1 MTLRPLGSTGLQVP
15 AITFGTS
22 ALGNLYTALDP
33 KTKQRIVEE
42 SLIHSQPVTVFDSAG
57 KYGAGLALEALG
69 ESLRQLKGTSSEVI
83 ISNKLG
89 WRRKPLVG
97 EEPLFEPGVWKGL
110 KHDAFQEIS
119 YEGILRCFDEG
130 NELLQ
135 GIVPQLVSVHDPD
148 EYLGQ
153 ATSAAERDEKFG
165 DILDAYRALADLKA
179 QGKVKGIGVGA
190 KDWKV
195 IPEIYEQF
203 KLDWVMF
210 ANSAT
215 LISHPEELLAFMK
228 KLKADGV
235 GIFNSAVFQSG
246 FLVGG
251 DHYDYQLI
259 RPDTAVNQERF
270 RWRKAFFAL
279 CQEWDV
285 TPAHACV
292 QFALH
297 LPGVCSVA
305 LSTTDP
311 TKVKRNVE
319 LTQTAL
325 PQEFWSELKNRKLIP
340 ENSPTPSF

>member
-1 MTLRPLGSTGLQVP
+1 MTLRPLGDTGLQVP

-22 ALGNLYTALDP
+22 ALGNLYTELNP
-33 KTKQRIVEE
+33 KTKVRIIEE
-42 SLIHSQPVTVFDSAG
+42 SLLNSQPITVFDSAG

-69 ESLRQLKGTSSEVI
+69 EGLRQLEAVSAQVI

-89 WRRKPLVG
+89 WLRKPLVG

-110 KHDAFQEIS
+110 KHDAFQQIS
-119 YEGILRCFDEG
+119 YDGILRCFEEG
-130 NELLQ
+130 NKLLQ

-148 EYLGQ
+148 EYLAQ
-153 ATSAAERDEKFG
+153 ARSPQEREEKFQH
-165 DILDAYRALADLKA
+165 ILDAYRALEDLKA
-179 QGKVKGIGVGA
+179 QGIVKGIGVGA

-195 IPEIYEQF
+195 IPEIYRHA

-215 LISHPEELLAFMK
+215 LISHPQELLDFMK
-228 KLKADGV
+228 KLESDRV

-251 DHYDYQLI
+251 DYYDYQFI
-259 RPDTAVNQERF
+259 RPDTAANQKRF
-270 RWRKAFFAL
+270 QWREAFFNL
-279 CQEWDV
+279 CQEWEI

-297 LPGVCSVA
+297 LPGVSSVA

-311 TKVKRNVE
+311 SKVKRNVA
-319 LTQTAL
+319 LTQTPL
-325 PQEFWSELKNRKLIP
+325 PEEFWNELKNRQLIQ

>member
-1 MTLRPLGSTGLQVP
+1 MTLRPLGDTGLQVP
-15 AITFGTS
+15 PITFGTS
-22 ALGNLYTALDP
+22 ALGNLYTELDP
-33 KTKQRIVEE
+33 KTKSRIVEE
-42 SLIHSQPVTVFDSAG
+42 SLLNSRPITVFDSAG
-57 KYGAGLALEALG
+57 KYGAGMALEALG
-69 ESLRQLKGTSSEVI
+69 EGLKQLGAVFPEVI

-89 WRRKPLVG
+89 WLRKPLVG

-110 KHDAFQEIS
+110 KHDAFQRIS
-119 YEGILRCFDEG
+119 YEGILRCFEEG

-148 EYLGQ
+148 EYLAQ
-153 ATSAAERDEKFG
+153 AKSPAEREEKFQN
-165 DILDAYRALADLKA
+165 ILDAYRALGDLKT

-195 IPEIYEQF
+195 IPEIYEQV

-215 LISHPEELLAFMK
+215 LISHPEDLLEFMK
-228 KLKADGV
+228 KLKADRV

-251 DHYDYQLI
+251 DYYDYQFI
-259 RPDTAVNQERF
+259 RPDSPENQKRF
-270 RWRKAFFAL
+270 RWREAFFDL
-279 CQEWDV
+279 CREWEV

-297 LPGVCSVA
+297 LPGVSSVA

-311 TKVKRNVE
+311 AKVKRNVE
-319 LTQTAL
+319 LSQTAL
-325 PQEFWSELKNRKLIP
+325 PQEFWNELKNRNLIQ
-340 ENSPTPSF
+340 ENSPSPSF